1 MAASGGPVRDRDPMI
16 AGMAP
21 VLDPQ
26 SYQFCTFTE
35 GAADAATRAAA
46 LASFHEA
53 EGLSLILPQDAAC
66 RAGVSDGPPM
76 ARITLSVHSALEGVG
91 LTAAVAS
98 ALADHGIACNMV
110 AAYHHDHAF
119 VPESD
124 AARAMVILTELAK
137 QGAAAQ
143 QKGTRT

>member
-1 MAASGGPVRDRDPMI
+1 MAAAGGPVSDRLAMI

-26 SYQFCTFTE
+26 PYVFCSFAA
-35 GAADAATRAAA
+35 GAADAATHAAA
-46 LASFHEA
+46 LASFHEE
-53 EGLSLILPQDAAC
+53 EGLSLILPQDAAR
-66 RAGVSDGPPM
+66 RACADPGVTM

-91 LTAAVAS
+91 LTAAVAT
-98 ALADHGIACNMV
+98 ALADQGIACNMV

-119 VPESD
+119 VPLGD
-124 AARAMVILTELAK
+124 AARAMAILKELAK

-143 QKGTRT
+143 EKGTRS